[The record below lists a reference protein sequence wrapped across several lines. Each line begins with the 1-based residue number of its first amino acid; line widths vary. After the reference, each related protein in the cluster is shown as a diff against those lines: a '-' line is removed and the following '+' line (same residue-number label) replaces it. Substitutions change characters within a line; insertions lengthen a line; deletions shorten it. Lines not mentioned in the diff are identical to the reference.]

1 MKNFIV
7 YKSSAGSGKTFTL
20 VKEYLLLVLSHP
32 ENLSFSFRS
41 VLAITFTNKASA
53 EMKWRII
60 KSLKEL
66 EQGVNQTLSEII
78 CSELKITNHEL
89 ASRSGIVLSQILHH
103 YSDFSISTIDSFTHR
118 IIRTF
123 ATDLKLPVNFQI
135 ETDTNY
141 VFGKIVSLLLNQLGK
156 NKTLSQYL
164 VHYSINKV
172 EENKS
177 WDLESG
183 LLEFIKELYNE
194 GRSSI
199 IESLQQF
206 DLEHFNAVNKK
217 ISERLKHYESTLHI
231 NGTKA
236 LALIKNNGLSESDFY
251 QGNKGIINLFKKLS
265 DPSKLFSEALENSFV
280 RATLEDDKW
289 CAAKISSEQQN
300 KIEHIKYD
308 LKRITEDSLKF
319 IKEHESYYALH
330 ILIKKNLYA
339 MGVVNELAKITTQ
352 FKSEENILFISEFNE
367 KISEVVAHEP
377 TPFIYERLGDK
388 FKHFLL
394 DEFQDTSTLQWQNI
408 LPLVDN
414 SLSNGWFNLLVGD
427 GKQSIYRWRNANVE
441 QFSNLPKII
450 GSDENA
456 ILKEREDS
464 LKRHFENRQLDK
476 NYRSRA
482 EVVKF
487 NNSLF
492 DFLSEKFLHDEFKNI
507 YHHQAQKYNEDS
519 GGYVTIEFP
528 ETPKHEKD
536 PVNFQYTLKHIHQAI
551 ENGYQYQD
559 ICVIVRNNKAGNA
572 IANFLIQQQIPVISS
587 ESLLLK
593 NAIEINLII
602 SFLKFLS
609 NEKDLVS
616 ASSVINYL
624 FHIHFITEDQYT
636 GYLKDLNLSKQ
647 KNLFDIFSELQ
658 LPIQKEK
665 ILTKNLYDIC
675 IELTEVLS
683 LQERNQTY
691 IRFFLDEVLS
701 FLQSNT
707 SNLNLFIDW
716 WDRRSETASVIIPEG
731 ANAISIMTI
740 HKSKGLEFPIVIMP
754 YLNWKTH
761 DIEQLWVPIQDTD
774 IDLPMAMIDTSNL
787 ASITIYSEQAERE
800 RQFQILDN
808 LNLIYVGF
816 TRAVECLHII
826 SPTTDKEN
834 ENYVSSWLKS
844 FVLHHPNYSSEFN
857 ALIIGQLTKKT
868 SSFSLSGNEI
878 YDLNPI
884 HFNTSHE
891 AIELKG
897 SSKYHLSNDVEKAKA
912 HGILIHYILSQIKTL
927 EEIPEKI
934 NKSVVQ
940 GDLNQQDA
948 INIQLNITDLLSFPE
963 LSVFYK
969 SGLDIRNEVEILT
982 ETGEVLRPDRVIIQ
996 DNRATIIDY
1005 KTGKKNPSK
1014 YHAQMKSY
1022 ELAMNKLGISDVKKI
1037 LVYIDEKS
1045 IETIQ

>member
-1 MKNFIV
+1 MKNFII

-20 VKEYLLLVLSHP
+20 VKEYLLLVLTHP
-32 ENLSFSFRS
+32 ENLAHSFHT

-66 EQGVNQTLSEII
+66 EQGSNIMLSEII
-78 CSELKITNHEL
+78 CSELKITNNEL
-89 ASRSGIVLSQILHH
+89 KNRSGIVLSQILHH

-164 VHYSINKV
+164 IHYSVNRV
-172 EENKS
+172 EENKN

-183 LLEFIKELYNE
+183 LLEFIKGLHNE
-194 GRSSI
+194 GQSSI
-199 IESLQQF
+199 LESLQQF
-206 DLEHFNAVNKK
+206 DLDHFNQVNKK
-217 ISERLKHYESTLHI
+217 ISERIIQYENTLHI

-236 LALIKNNGLSESDFY
+236 LALIQNSGLSESDFY
-251 QGNKGIINLFKKLS
+251 QGNKGIISFFKKLN
-265 DPSKLFSEALENSFV
+265 DPAKLFSESLDNSHI
-280 RATLEDDKW
+280 RSTLNDDKW
-289 CAAKISSEQQN
+289 VSGKISSERQN
-300 KIEHIKYD
+300 KMEQIKYD
-308 LKRITEDSLKF
+308 LKQIAEDSLKF
-319 IKEHESYYALH
+319 VKEHESHYALH

-352 FKSEENILFISEFNE
+352 FKSEENMLFISEFNE

-388 FKHFLL
+388 YKHFLL

-441 QFSNLPKII
+441 QFSNLPKVI
-450 GSDENA
+450 GSDENL
-456 ILKEREDS
+456 ILKERENS
-464 LKRHFENRQLDK
+464 LERHFENRQLDK
-476 NYRSRA
+476 NYRSLA
-482 EVVKF
+482 EIVKF

-492 DFLSEKFLHDEFKNI
+492 DFLAHQFLHDEFKNI
-507 YHHQAQKYNEDS
+507 YHHQAQKYHEDT
-519 GGYVTIEFP
+519 GGYITIEFP
-528 ETPKHEKD
+528 EILKDEKD
-536 PVNFQYTLKHIHQAI
+536 SINFQHTLKHINQSI

-559 ICVIVRNNKAGNA
+559 ICIIVRNNRAGNA
-572 IANFLIQQQIPVISS
+572 IANFLIQQHIPVISS

-593 NAIEINLII
+593 NAIEINLMI

-624 FHIHFITEDQYT
+624 FYTDFISEEKYIGFLHDI
-636 GYLKDLNLSKQ
+636 NISKK
-647 KNLFDIFSELQ
+647 KNLFDICSELQ
-658 LPIQKEK
+658 LPISPENFSARN
-665 ILTKNLYDIC
+665 IYDIC
-675 IELTEVLS
+675 IEIIDVLK
-683 LQERNQTY
+683 LNQKNQTY

-754 YLNWKTH
+754 YLNWKIH

-787 ASITIYSEQAERE
+787 ASTTIYAREAERE
-800 RQFQILDN
+800 KQFQILDN
-808 LNLIYVGF
+808 LNLLYVGF
-816 TRAVECLHII
+816 TRAVERLHII
-826 SPTTDKEN
+826 SPASNKDSVN
-834 ENYVSSWLKS
+834 HIGSWLKS
-844 FVLHHPNYSSEFN
+844 FAQMNENYNSDLSSITF
-857 ALIIGQLTKKT
+857 GQITEKT
-868 SSFSLSGNEI
+868 SSSAHHKI
-878 YDLNPI
+878 QTYAMNPI

-897 SSKYHLSNDVEKAKA
+897 SSRYQVSDEIEKAKE
-912 HGILIHYILSQIKTL
+912 HGVLVHYILSQIKTL

-934 NKSVVQ
+934 KKSVVQ
-940 GDLNQQDA
+940 GNLNPEEA
-948 INIQLNITDLLSFPE
+948 IKIQNNIINLLSISELHSFYQPE
-963 LSVFYK
+963 LDS
-969 SGLDIRNEVEILT
+969 RNEIEILT
-982 ETGEVLRPDRVIIQ
+982 ETGDVLRPDRVIIQ
-996 DNRATIIDY
+996 NQQATIIDY
-1005 KTGKKNPSK
+1005 KTGKKNPAK

-1022 ELAMNKLGISDVKKI
+1022 ETAMNELGFQNVKKI
-1037 LVYIDEKS
+1037 LVYIDENE
-1045 IETIQ
+1045 IEIIQ